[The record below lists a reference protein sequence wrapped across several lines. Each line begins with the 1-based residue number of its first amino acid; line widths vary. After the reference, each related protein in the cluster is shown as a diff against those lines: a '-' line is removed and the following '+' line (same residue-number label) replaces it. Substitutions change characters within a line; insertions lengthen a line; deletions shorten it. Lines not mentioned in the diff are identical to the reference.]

1 MAMPDGMTN
10 GTLSPGMVHLVG
22 AGPGDP
28 DLLTVRA
35 LRLIRNAKA
44 VVHDR
49 LVSPEIMAL
58 VPPEALRLD
67 VGKLPGEHRVP
78 QPGINALLVDLARRG
93 LDVVRLKGGDPYIF
107 GRGSEEAEHLRRH
120 GIDFEVVPGI
130 TSAAACA
137 AAIGVPL
144 THRGMANGVRYV
156 TGHCQG
162 DAPLD
167 LDWRGLA
174 DPDTT
179 LVIYMGLAQ
188 IARIAAALIAAG
200 LPAETPFAAVQNGTT
215 PRQRHRVGTLG
226 EAAAIAASLPEG
238 GPVLFIIGRVVALA
252 PRMAGPIHGAEAHHG
267 IAAVA

>member
-1 MAMPDGMTN
+1 MPDGMTN

-28 DLLTVRA
+28 DLLTIRA
-35 LRLIRNAKA
+35 LRLIENAEA
-44 VVHDR
+44 VVYDR

-58 VPPEALRLD
+58 VPSGALRLD
-67 VGKLPGEHRVP
+67 VGKLPGLHRVP
-78 QPGINALLVDLARRG
+78 QPEINALLVDLARRG

-120 GIDFEVVPGI
+120 GIEFDVVPGI

-144 THRGMANGVRYV
+144 THRGMANSVRYV

-162 DAPLD
+162 DGPLV
-167 LDWRGLA
+167 LDWQGLA

-188 IARIAAALIAAG
+188 IAHIAAALVAAG
-200 LPAETPFAAVQNGTT
+200 LSADTPFAAVQNGTT
-215 PRQRHRVGTLG
+215 PRQRHRIGTLG
-226 EAAAIAASLPEG
+226 DAAAIAASLPEG
-238 GPVLFIIGRVVALA
+238 GPVLFIVGRVVAIA
-252 PRMAGPIHGAEAHHG
+252 PRLAASPRRAEAHHG
-267 IAAVA
+267 IPALA

>member
-1 MAMPDGMTN
+1 MPDGMTN
-10 GTLSPGMVHLVG
+10 GARPPGMVHLVG

-35 LRLIRNAKA
+35 LRLIGRAAA

-58 VPPEALRLD
+58 VPEGAMRFD
-67 VGKLPGEHRVP
+67 VGKLPGLHRVP
-78 QPGINALLVDLARRG
+78 QEGINALLVELARSG
-93 LDVVRLKGGDPYIF
+93 LEVVRLKGGDPYIF

-120 GIDFEVVPGI
+120 GIPFEVVPGV

-144 THRGMANGVRYV
+144 THRGLATGVRYV
-156 TGHCQG
+156 TGHAQG

-174 DPDTT
+174 DPATT
-179 LVIYMGLAQ
+179 LVVYMGAAW
-188 IARIAAALIAAG
+188 IGRIAAALMAAG
-200 LPAETPFAAVQNGTT
+200 LPADTPLAAVQSGTT
-215 PRQRHRVGTLG
+215 PRQRHCIGTLG
-226 EAAAIAASLPEG
+226 EAAAIAAALPAG

-252 PRMAGPIHGAEAHHG
+252 PDAPAPLFRAEAADG
-267 IAAVA
+267 IAALA

>member
-1 MAMPDGMTN
+1 MPEGMTDA
-10 GTLSPGMVHLVG
+10 TRSPGMVHLVG

-35 LRLIRNAKA
+35 VKLITNAEA
-44 VVHDR
+44 VVFDR
-49 LVSPEIMAL
+49 LVSPEILAL
-58 VPPEALRLD
+58 TPAGALRLD
-67 VGKLPGEHRVP
+67 VGKLPGLHRVP
-78 QPGINALLVDLARRG
+78 QAEINALLVDLARRG

-107 GRGSEEAEHLRRH
+107 GRGSEEAEHLRQH
-120 GIDFEVVPGI
+120 DIAFDVVPGI

-156 TGHCQG
+156 TGHCQS

-188 IARIAAALIAAG
+188 IARIAASLIAAG

-215 PRQRHRVGTLG
+215 PRQRHRVGMLAD
-226 EAAAIAASLPEG
+226 AAAIAASLPAG
-238 GPVLFIIGRVVALA
+238 GPVLFIVGRVVALA
-252 PRMAGPIHGAEAHHG
+252 PRLAAPSDGAETRHA
-267 IAAVA
+267 IAALA